1 MEINILCQ
9 EEQTALQHILTNSSR
24 IVICA
29 HKSPDGDAM
38 GSSLGWASYLTSLG
52 KQVTVVMPD
61 AFPMFLQWLPGADA
75 VKRFDKKPDDVQQA
89 FNKADTV
96 FCLDFNTTSRTED
109 LQPVIDSCKATLVII
124 DHHLYPQVNASLV
137 ISRPELS
144 STCEIIFSI
153 IWQLGGYDK
162 ISQAAAQCLYCGMMT
177 DTGGFTYNST
187 RPEIF
192 FIISQLLA
200 KGIDKDLIYNK
211 VFHNYTEDCLRLR
224 SYIIFKKLNVIKQL
238 HASYYSVTRADMTKF
253 HFQKGDLEG
262 LVNDPLKMKGH
273 KLSIAFREDTEVDGR
288 ILVSLRS
295 SCGFHCQKMATEFFN
310 GGGHADAA
318 GGKLLNSN
326 IAEAEQIALRAIL
339 AYKDELSEA

>member
-1 MEINILCQ
+1 
-9 EEQTALQHILTNSSR
+9 
-24 IVICA
+24 
-29 HKSPDGDAM
+29 
-38 GSSLGWASYLTSLG
+38 
-52 KQVTVVMPD
+52 
-61 AFPMFLQWLPGADA
+61 
-75 VKRFDKKPDDVQQA
+75 
-89 FNKADTV
+89 
-96 FCLDFNTTSRTED
+96 
-109 LQPVIDSCKATLVII
+109 
-124 DHHLYPQVNASLV
+124 
-137 ISRPELS
+137 
-144 STCEIIFSI
+144 
-153 IWQLGGYDK
+153 
-162 ISQAAAQCLYCGMMT
+162 MMT